1 MGGSGSKSVENQP
14 LIPPIQSPIPPPI
27 PEPLPQPLPEFS
39 PPPPTSPPVPEFSPP
54 PPQPLLEL
62 SPPPIPQD
70 SPPVTQA
77 KVSLGDED
85 FSLLPV
91 CFEKKYDELLG
102 VNLDS
107 VKKFEYILYI
117 GAEAS
122 RLAYCDVGIMKH
134 AMFKAF
140 GLSPDILNKVITH
153 YDWKYLYERRNVSTR
168 GTNFTPPPSY
178 QLEQCADFT
187 NEDKPISARY
197 ISSPTDTTCVIINP
211 SVLKP
216 NKNSI
221 ITESDC
227 IIVFKGSSSLRNW
240 EKNLRSVFAG
250 DLSEVIRSIIPNCP
264 PGIKVATSFVTPIVE
279 IFNEILEAIKKVSPN
294 AKRLFVFGHSKGG
307 AEAELAGTMLSL
319 CMKTLLPLVEQVHV
333 VSYGS
338 PKIVDASSKDTFN
351 QNFLI
356 KNQGNFTLTRIESV
370 GSLVGDNVTDLPPTM
385 VHPGWGNKTNTLD
398 EIRQKFGGVS
408 ITDNKRNPATWPF
421 NEDLTLWDLT
431 NIFKLGAE
439 VTKVLGEK
447 PIEEKKGGERSTYL
461 RVRGSKFTPYP
472 HFEYFGMFFAG
483 SQRSIGMGNPAKTT
497 GDRKEVPG
505 SNVNKIFV
513 ANIFPECTRYK
524 YVPWTSLGSSLDFAQ
539 DIRNDATKLGEKLN
553 EHKTRVI
560 DNAKK
565 LFGRKGGKTYRKKPK
580 QYLKKSRRNSFHR
593 KAQ

>member
-1 MGGSGSKSVENQP
+1 MGGSGSKPVETQP
-14 LIPPIQSPIPPPI
+14 LIPPIQSPIP
-27 PEPLPQPLPEFS
+27 QPLPEPVTELS
-39 PPPPTSPPVPEFSPP
+39 PPPPTSPPVTELSP

-91 CFEKKYDELLG
+91 CFGKAYNQLLG

-107 VKKFEYILYI
+107 VKKFEHILYI

-122 RLAYCDVGIMKH
+122 RLAYCDVGIMKY

-153 YDWKYLYERRNVSTR
+153 YDWKYLGKRRNITTR
-168 GTNFTPPPSY
+168 GINFTPPASY
-178 QLEQCADFT
+178 ELEQCADFT
-187 NEDKPISARY
+187 NENKPISARY

-216 NKNSI
+216 NSNSI

-227 IIVFKGSSSLRNW
+227 IIVFKGSSSIRNW
-240 EKNLRSVFAG
+240 EKNLRSVFSG
-250 DLSEVIRSIIPNCP
+250 DLSNEIRSIIPDCP
-264 PGIKVATSFVTPIVE
+264 SGIKVATSFVTPIVE
-279 IFNEILEAIKKVSPN
+279 IFNEILKAIKEVSPN

-338 PKIVDASSKDTFN
+338 PRIVDLSSKDTFN

-370 GSLVGDNVTDLPPTM
+370 GSLVGDNVTDMPPTM

-421 NEDLTLWDLT
+421 NEDLTLWDIA
-431 NIFKLGAE
+431 NKFKLDTA
-439 VTKVLGEK
+439 VTTVLGER
-447 PIEEKKGGERSTYL
+447 PIEDKKGGERSTYL
-461 RVRGSKFTPYP
+461 RVRGSRWAPNP
-472 HFEYFGMFFAG
+472 HMEYFGMFFAG
-483 SQRSIGMGNPAKTT
+483 SQRLAGMGNPAMTT
-497 GDRKEVPG
+497 EDRKEVPG

-524 YVPWTSLGSSLDFAQ
+524 YVYWGSLGSSF
-539 DIRNDATKLGEKLN
+539 DIVNNVKSEG
-553 EHKTRVI
+553 TRI
-560 DNAKK
+560 ADNAKK

-580 QYLKKSRRNSFHR
+580 QSLKKSRRNSFHR